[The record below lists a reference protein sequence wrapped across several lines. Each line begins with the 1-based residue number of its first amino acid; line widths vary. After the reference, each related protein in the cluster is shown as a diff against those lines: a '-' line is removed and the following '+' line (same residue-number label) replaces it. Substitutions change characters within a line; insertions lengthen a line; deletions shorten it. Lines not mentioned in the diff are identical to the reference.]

1 VAFIIVAIIVVLA
14 GAVVF
19 LLATARRRATTGHL
33 SRETRQRDASAPPA
47 AASPAV
53 TADEGASEGDATDAG
68 ARARADDARRAIESG
83 GGLPVPVGDRGITKY
98 VPVDE
103 EELGVTRRQFFN
115 RGILMATGLGIGA
128 FGAASLAFL
137 WPSGAGGF
145 GGKVNIGSL
154 DDINKAIAAKQPY
167 YNAAAKVY
175 IQPYPKADIPKAKK
189 VATYVPPLLAG
200 MEQGFVGLYQKCV
213 HLGCRVPWC
222 QTSQWFECPCHGSKY
237 NRVGEKRG
245 GPAPRGLDRFALSI
259 AGGSMLVDTAT
270 VFQGPPIGTDTTG
283 QGQEGAACV

>member
-1 VAFIIVAIIVVLA
+1 MLIAVIVVIGVL
-14 GAVVF
+14 
-19 LLATARRRATTGHL
+19 LLAALVLAIARRQDTQQAVGVL
-33 SRETRQRDASAPPA
+33 SRETRRRDRSGAALEPLQAEVPQPLTGREVERQAALERSGRATGTAVVVAPSTAPVLAPP
-47 AASPAV
+47 PAP
-53 TADEGASEGDATDAG
+53 
-68 ARARADDARRAIESG
+68 I
-83 GGLPVPVGDRGITKY
+83 
-98 VPVDE
+98 DE
-103 EELGVTRRQFFN
+103 EALGVTRRQFFN
-115 RGILMATGLGIGA
+115 RGILTATALGVGG
-128 FGAASLAFL
+128 FGAAALAFL

-200 MEQGFVGLYQKCV
+200 MEQGYVALYQKCV

-245 GPAPRGLDRFALSI
+245 GPAPRGLDRFALSVS
-259 AGGSMLVDTAT
+259 GGSMLVDTST

>member
-1 VAFIIVAIIVVLA
+1 M
-14 GAVVF
+14 
-19 LLATARRRATTGHL
+19 
-33 SRETRQRDASAPPA
+33 
-47 AASPAV
+47 
-53 TADEGASEGDATDAG
+53 
-68 ARARADDARRAIESG
+68 
-83 GGLPVPVGDRGITKY
+83 KY
-98 VPVDE
+98 VPIDE

-115 RGILMATGLGIGA
+115 RGILTATMLGIGA

-154 DDINKAIAAKQPY
+154 DDIDKAIAAKTPY

-189 VATYVPPLLAG
+189 VAQYVPPLLAG
-200 MEQGFVGLYQKCV
+200 MEQGYVALYQKCV

-259 AGGSMLVDTAT
+259 SGGSMLVDTAT